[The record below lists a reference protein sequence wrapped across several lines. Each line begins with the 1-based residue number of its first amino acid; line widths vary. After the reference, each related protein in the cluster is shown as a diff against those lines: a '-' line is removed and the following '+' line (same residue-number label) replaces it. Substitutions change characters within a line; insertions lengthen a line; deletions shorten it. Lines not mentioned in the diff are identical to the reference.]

1 MYHEALISSLKSL
14 DIEPPESTDFNV
26 IKEDFKKHQAY
37 GMLAAAIHLAQN
49 CRTGKIS
56 ERVSYKQLAIF
67 FPNLAYIPHIKHH
80 QNTLLHISTKI
91 SLKNVSKRK
100 G

>member
-1 MYHEALISSLKSL
+1 M

-49 CRTGKIS
+49 CQTGRIS
-56 ERVSYKQLAIF
+56 EKMSCKQLASF
-67 FPNLAYIPHIKHH
+67 LSNFA
-80 QNTLLHISTKI
+80 HISHIRKKSFLTTFSTKVGLI
-91 SLKNVSKRK
+91 NVFHLK
-100 G
+100 

>member
-49 CRTGKIS
+49 CRTGRVT
-56 ERVSYKQLAIF
+56 ERMSCKKLAIF
-67 FPNLAYIPHIKHH
+67 FPNFAYTPHIK
-80 QNTLLHISTKI
+80 QNKIRFLLRLFK
-91 SLKNVSKRK
+91 
-100 G
+100 

>member
-1 MYHEALISSLKSL
+1 L

-49 CRTGKIS
+49 CKTGRIS
-56 ERVSYKQLAIF
+56 KRMSCKQF
-67 FPNLAYIPHIKHH
+67 FQI
-80 QNTLLHISTKI
+80 LHIYPILEKNHTNF
-91 SLKNVSKRK
+91 LKYILNKSWPK
-100 G
+100 

>member
-1 MYHEALISSLKSL
+1 M

-49 CRTGKIS
+49 CKTGRFT
-56 ERVSYKQLAIF
+56 ERMSCKQLAIF
-67 FPNLAYIPHIKHH
+67 FQILQIFPIK
-80 QNTLLHISTKI
+80 QNQITFLHK
-91 SLKNVSKRK
+91 
-100 G
+100 

>member
-1 MYHEALISSLKSL
+1 M

-49 CRTGKIS
+49 CKTGRVT
-56 ERVSYKQLAIF
+56 ERMSRKKVGHI
-67 FPNLAYIPHIKHH
+67 FPNFANTPIK
-80 QNTLLHISTKI
+80 QNQITFLHK
-91 SLKNVSKRK
+91 
-100 G
+100 

>member
-1 MYHEALISSLKSL
+1 M

-49 CRTGKIS
+49 CRTGRIGKRMS
-56 ERVSYKQLAIF
+56 CKQLANFLSNSANIS
-67 FPNLAYIPHIKHH
+67 HIK
-80 QNTLLHISTKI
+80 KI
-91 SLKNVSKRK
+91 AQTFENWPK
-100 G
+100 

>member
-1 MYHEALISSLKSL
+1 M

-49 CRTGKIS
+49 CRTGRIS
-56 ERVSYKQLAIF
+56 EIMSCKQLANF
-67 FPNLAYIPHIKHH
+67 LSNFAYIFHI
-80 QNTLLHISTKI
+80 
-91 SLKNVSKRK
+91 R
-100 G
+100 

>member
-1 MYHEALISSLKSL
+1 M

-49 CRTGKIS
+49 CRTGRVNEKMSCIQCPFFLKFGILGKI
-56 ERVSYKQLAIF
+56 RKPF
-67 FPNLAYIPHIKHH
+67 YIKYL
-80 QNTLLHISTKI
+80 NK
-91 SLKNVSKRK
+91 K
-100 G
+100 